1 MAKKKARRKPAKKR
15 TKARKKKPVATPAR
29 RITAGRKKL
38 IEELAELLA
47 EIAPA
52 TSRGKSSF
60 CVQNIAIAK
69 KHTKLWK
76 DKSNKK
82 KSITHYLEGIFR
94 KYPNTPKKVVLE
106 IVARG
111 VVWKTDKGVPVLREH
126 LDKIDA
132 VLLQLE
138 VNATK
143 ELAKVELPDPSNVAP
158 PPLDLQGTADR
169 LELHPA
175 LKDDC
180 LAMFKAGHL
189 NEAVRKALERFE
201 KLIQD
206 ETGDHDIGKTLMAKA
221 FNLQTGTIRI
231 NDGTQGNDDSEQEGF
246 MHLAMGAMA
255 GMRNLY
261 SHGDVDTMTPMDAF
275 ERLAFVS
282 LLFKRVDQAIDDA
295 TSGS

>member
-1 MAKKKARRKPAKKR
+1 MPKKKARRKPAKKR
-15 TKARKKKPVATPAR
+15 ANSKKKPAATAAR

-38 IEELAELLA
+38 IEQLAVLLA

-60 CVQNIAIAK
+60 CVRNIALAK
-69 KHTKLWK
+69 KHQKLWK

-82 KSITHYLEGIFR
+82 KSIAHYLEGVFR
-94 KYPNTPKKVVLE
+94 SFPHTPKKVVLE
-106 IVARG
+106 IVEGG
-111 VVWKTDKGVPVLREH
+111 VVWKANKGVAVSREH
-126 LDKIDA
+126 LGKIDA

-138 VNATK
+138 VQATK
-143 ELAKVELPDPSNVAP
+143 ELAKVKLPDPSKVAP

-180 LAMFKAGHL
+180 LAMFKAGHV

-201 KLIQD
+201 KRIQD

-246 MHLAMGAMA
+246 MHLTMGAMA

-282 LLFKRVDQAIDDA
+282 LLFKRVDAA
-295 TSGS
+295 TQS